1 MPTLLQLRDARNKAL
16 TDAQTIMV
24 SADNKPT
31 PEQRTSVEAMIAD
44 ADRLES
50 DIAVAE
56 RIEKFDAEQ
65 RSFVAPPRGGVSADE
80 RSDGER
86 RAFGQFLRSGGR
98 MESVQAD
105 LRTYLQPAETR
116 DMTSTG
122 AAGAVIPQAFS
133 RVLVEAQ
140 AAWGD
145 LLNIVNVVP
154 SDTGAPTKIPVSN
167 DLANIL
173 YEVGDEVGSTQGGD
187 PTLTSVMLST
197 SLLTAKPVIVPLA
210 TMQDSAFDVEKWLRN
225 EFAKRYFRGMSQ
237 LICTGSTSGNIA
249 SILALPAGAIV
260 QANPAVGDTDQHE
273 IKYNDLVSLYGALDP
288 AYEQSSVFA
297 MNSTTRA
304 YLLGITNT
312 LGDPILQKDV
322 LGNPFSTL
330 FGRPIKLVQAFPNRT
345 TAKLP
350 ILFGDFEQGYM
361 LKTVNPGLQIVRANE
376 RYIDQWSTGFFYAVR
391 AGGVLTDAGSHPIV
405 GLATK

>member
-1 MPTLLQLRDARNKAL
+1 MEA
-16 TDAQTIMV
+16 V
-24 SADNKPT
+24 S
-31 PEQRTSVEAMIAD
+31 
-44 ADRLES
+44 S
-50 DIAVAE
+50 D
-56 RIEKFDAEQ
+56 
-65 RSFVAPPRGGVSADE
+65 
-80 RSDGER
+80 
-86 RAFGQFLRSGGR
+86 LRS
-98 MESVQAD
+98 
-105 LRTYLQPAETR
+105 YLQPAETR

-167 DLANIL
+167 DLANAL
-173 YEVGDEVGSTQGGD
+173 YEVGDETVPTQGAD
-187 PTLTSVMLST
+187 PLLSSVMLST
-197 SLLTAKPVIVPLA
+197 SLLTGKPVIVPLA
-210 TMQDSAFDVEKWLRN
+210 TMQDSAFDPETWLRN
-225 EFAKRYFRGMSQ
+225 QFSRRYFRGLSQ
-237 LICTGSTSGNIA
+237 LIVTGSTSGNIA
-249 SILALPAGAIV
+249 SILGLASGAQV
-260 QANPAVGDTDQHE
+260 AAVPGSGDADQHE

-288 AYEQSSVFA
+288 AYEQSAVMA

-322 LGNPFSTL
+322 LGNPFSTI
-330 FGRPIKLVQAFPNRT
+330 FGRPIKLVQALPNRGT
-345 TAKLP
+345 GKLP
-350 ILFGDFEQGYM
+350 ILFGDFQQGYT

-405 GLATK
+405 GLKTL